1 MIQIGAPSP
10 TIDSPIEHLVACH
23 RRIEQRLDTLVNAA
37 DHVAQNLPAAKAA
50 IAASLHFLDNSG
62 VLHTR
67 DEEDS
72 LFPRLRPK
80 LTAVETSFLD
90 SLESQHGDAEA
101 IYVELKNLYASIE
114 SSDFDVAAYRACA
127 SRLREFYRAHIR
139 AEDETLTAIARR
151 SLDHFDLTQITQEMR
166 SRRSVHLRA

>member
-10 TIDSPIEHLVACH
+10 TIDSPIEHLFACH

-50 IAASLHFLDNSG
+50 IAASLDFLDNSG

-80 LTAVETSFLD
+80 LTALETSFLD
-90 SLESQHGDAEA
+90 SLESQHGYAEA
-101 IYVELKNLYASIE
+101 ICVELKSLYASFE
-114 SSDFDVAAYRACA
+114 CSGFDVAAYRACA
-127 SRLREFYRAHIR
+127 SRLRAFYRAHIR